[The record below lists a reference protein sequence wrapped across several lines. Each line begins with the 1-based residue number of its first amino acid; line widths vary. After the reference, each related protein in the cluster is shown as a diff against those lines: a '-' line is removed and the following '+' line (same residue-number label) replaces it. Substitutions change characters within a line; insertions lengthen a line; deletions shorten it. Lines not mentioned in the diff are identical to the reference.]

1 MQDPIALN
9 RAHWDE
15 VVPLH
20 VASEFYDVASFK
32 AGRSALLP
40 VELAELGD
48 VRGKTLLHLQCHF
61 GMDTLSWA
69 RQGAIV
75 TGMDF
80 SGPAIQAARALAAE
94 TGIEARFIE
103 SDVYKLPEV
112 LDGAFD

>member
-20 VASEFYDVASFK
+20 VESEFYDVASFK
-32 AGRSALLP
+32 AGVSSLSP
-40 VELAELGD
+40 VELTEVGD
-48 VRGKTLLHLQCHF
+48 VRGKTMLHLQCHF

-69 RQGAIV
+69 RMGAIV

-80 SGPAIQAARALAAE
+80 SGPAMEAARALAAE
-94 TGIEARFIE
+94 TGMEARFI
-103 SDVYKLPEV
+103 
-112 LDGAFD
+112 